1 MQLTEMLRVI
11 WVNILQ
17 NKFKVVLSSLGIIVG
32 AATIILVIAIGKGG
46 EAEIIKQFGDLSAAT
61 IYINYDESKAVLS
74 GNTDYS
80 KVERLNPEQVYR
92 IKEENPYL
100 TDITIFDFGSANT
113 MINGQEFLRSITGV
127 TAEYEQVMNLST
139 AYGENLT
146 KDDEDNKSLVAV
158 LGFNV
163 AEQSFGIAE
172 YAVGQY
178 ISVRDKLF
186 KVVGVLPRRGDSV
199 GVVVPDTSIFIPYSV
214 GKEYIFSDISIP
226 RVVALADDVSHV
238 DSAMKWIRSS
248 LTYYLD
254 NGDVYLIEDVGNRM
268 EVATQSARTMSVVL
282 ISVAAIVFVVSGIG
296 IMNVLFVSVKE
307 RTREI
312 GILKALGCPEGN
324 ILLQFLLESVTISA
338 FGSVA
343 GMLLS
348 MFILPLMKYTD
359 IPVIPSIGGQLAALF
374 FSLLTGTVFGY
385 YPAYRASKQKP
396 IDALNYE

>member
-11 WVNILQ
+11 WINILQ
-17 NKFKVVLSSLGIIVG
+17 NKFKVVLSSLGIIAG
-32 AATIILVIAIGKGG
+32 AATIVLVIAIGKGG

-61 IYINYDESKAVLS
+61 IYINPDEAKATLS
-74 GNTDYS
+74 GNIDFS
-80 KVERLNPEQVYR
+80 KVERLNPELIYM

-113 MINGQEFLRSITGV
+113 MINGKQFFRTVTGV
-127 TAEYEQVMNLST
+127 TAEYEQVMNLPT

-146 KDDEDNKSLVAV
+146 KYDEENKSFVAV

-172 YAVGQY
+172 YAVGEY
-178 ISVRDKLF
+178 ISVSDMLF
-186 KVVGVLPRRGDSV
+186 KVVGVLPRKGDAV
-199 GVVVPDTSIFIPYSV
+199 GVVVPDSSIFIPYSV

-226 RVVALADDVSHV
+226 RAVALADGVSNV
-238 DSAMKWIRSS
+238 EPAMKWIRSS

-254 NGDVYLIEDVGNRM
+254 NGDAYTIDNVGSRM
-268 EVATQSARTMSVVL
+268 EAATQSARTMSVVL
-282 ISVAAIVFVVSGIG
+282 ISVAAIVFIVSGIG

-312 GILKALGCPEGN
+312 GILKALGCPERD
-324 ILLQFLLESVTISA
+324 ILLQFLLESITISV
-338 FGSVA
+338 FGSIA

-348 MFILPLMKYTD
+348 IFILPLMKYTD
-359 IPVIPSIGGQLAALF
+359 IPAVPSVGGQLAALF